1 MASQMPS
8 VALQP
13 AEKST
18 RAVLVIADT
27 EMNWMLF
34 DYLVAKDWS
43 IEYAASNRLALES
56 IRKKKFD
63 LVITADVTSASEDL
77 KLLRQI
83 RSVHPHTRM
92 ILMTNQGT
100 TSDVIEALRLG
111 AFSLFSKPYS
121 FETLSQMIHMA
132 LEEPCW
138 DDGIEVLS
146 ATPAWI
152 RLLVRCDAGT
162 AERMAQYFH
171 EIVDLPALE
180 AAQIGAAFREMLL
193 NAIGHGAGFDP
204 DQYVEIRYVKTRHAV
219 ACRIKDPGRGFSLD
233 ELYKVAVS
241 DPIDDSDQAKGR
253 WPVVSQPWGSYG
265 ILLARHL
272 VDDLIFNEQGNE
284 VLLVKYLNMPSAAP
298 RAL

>member
-1 MASQMPS
+1 MASQIPS
-8 VALQP
+8 MSLQP
-13 AEKST
+13 VEKAT
-18 RAVLVIADT
+18 RAVLVVADA

-43 IEYAASNRLALES
+43 IEYVASNRLALES
-56 IRKKKFD
+56 IRKKRFD
-63 LVITADVTSASEDL
+63 LVITAEVTSAAEDL

-92 ILMTNQGT
+92 IILTQQGT

-121 FETLSQMIHMA
+121 FETLSQMIHLA

-152 RLLVRCDAGT
+152 RLLIRCDTGT
-162 AERMAQYFH
+162 AERMAQFFN
-171 EIVDLPALE
+171 EIVDLPDIE
-180 AAQIGAAFREMLL
+180 AAQISTAFREMLL
-193 NAIGHGAGFDP
+193 NAIAHGAAFNS
-204 DQYVEIRYVKTRHAV
+204 DQYVEIQYLKARRAV

-233 ELYKVAVS
+233 ELYKVAVA
-241 DPIDDSDQAKGR
+241 DPIDDSDRAKGR

-272 VDDLIFNEQGNE
+272 VDDLIYNEQGNE
-284 VLLVKYLNMPSAAP
+284 VLLIKYLNSPPTAP